1 MPAPPVII
9 ATAWYIFKWECL
21 FRHSHKLRLVALWF
35 MFREPAERNGK
46 GVIDLRLGIL
56 PAVAL

>member
-46 GVIDLRLGIL
+46 GVIDLRLGI
-56 PAVAL
+56 